1 MLPVVTRPLL
11 RGTSVRVWH
20 CDHELRGASAAHPG
34 LELTWIQAGHAHYRS
49 ALRSFSAGPGD
60 VVVVPSQVDHAT
72 TLDAGV
78 QGKVIE
84 LSQPLMDEIAAA
96 TSLAGRRFD
105 RAGVVS
111 GGADVVAVAEALERE
126 SRSPGA
132 GQDLVLDALLEAL
145 VVRLLRLAVLPEGGT
160 CVKDARIM
168 ASVDFVEA
176 HLEGAI
182 GVDLMA
188 RAAAMSRFHF
198 SRRFR
203 EVMGMSPHAYL
214 LRARSRRAA
223 SLLRRGQR
231 SVTEA
236 AFSAGF
242 QDLGRFRA
250 AFRRTFG
257 VSPMQYLEAHRSRR
271 APQVA

>member
-1 MLPVVTRPLL
+1 MLSIATRPLL
-11 RGTSVRVWH
+11 RGTTVRVWNSVR
-20 CDHELRGASAAHPG
+20 ELRGASAAHPG
-34 LELTWIQAGHAHYRS
+34 LELSWIQAGHVHYRS
-49 ALRSFSAGPGD
+49 ASRSFSAGPGD
-60 VVVVPSQVDHAT
+60 VVVVPSQVDHVT

-78 QGKVIE
+78 QAKVIE

-105 RAGVVS
+105 GAGVVVD
-111 GGADVVAVAEALERE
+111 GADVVAVAEALERE
-126 SRSPGA
+126 SRVPAA
-132 GQDLVLDALLEAL
+132 GHELVLDALLEAL

-160 CVKDARIM
+160 CVRDARIM
-168 ASVDFVEA
+168 AALDFVEA
-176 HLEGAI
+176 HLADAI
-182 GVDLMA
+182 GVEHMA
-188 RAAAMSRFHF
+188 RASAMSRFHF

-214 LRARSRRAA
+214 LQARSRRAA
-223 SLLRRGQR
+223 ALLRRGQR

-236 AFSAGF
+236 AFSVGF

-257 VSPMQYLEAHRSRR
+257 VSPIQYVEARRCRS
-271 APQVA
+271 ALG